1 MNNITVPFRGQV
13 LSVKLPESWR
23 ILDELRPHSMPS
35 LDDLPSALH
44 HALQKPTGCAPLS
57 SSDLFQKKIVIAVDD
72 ISRPTPL
79 YRYFD
84 VIIKF
89 LVDHGASREN
99 MLIVTALGIH
109 RPMTAQEVEAKIG
122 AGNLR
127 GLAWTNHNCRDM
139 EHLVGVG
146 ITTRGT
152 DVILNKHLV
161 EADLIVCVGAIEPHT
176 LLGFGGGL
184 KMILPGL
191 AHERTIAQ
199 NHMQGVSPDAFN
211 FIGRHESAMRL
222 DLEEGAQMLGK
233 RIFIINALMNE
244 NLDICRFVA
253 GDPILAHREG
263 VRMAESLFGCR
274 INEKAD
280 VAIVVSNPM
289 NADLRQG
296 FKCMANAEPCLKE
309 DGLILG
315 LLECKHGIGDVAI
328 PPKTLPHGVLRRMMK
343 LLGKNRVLWF
353 VDNLKKGAG
362 VEERFLAHFS
372 LQALRK
378 NEIFV
383 YSPNLPS
390 DTGRRLGIIRQFPDV
405 AGMLDAARKYAP
417 TRARVY
423 VCPHGGVTYP
433 ILSG

>member
-1 MNNITVPFRGQV
+1 MNNITMPFVGHN
-13 LSVKLPESWR
+13 LSMKLPDSWR
-23 ILDELRPHSMPS
+23 ILGELRPHSMPA
-35 LDDLPSALH
+35 LGDLPSALH
-44 HALQKPTGCAPLS
+44 HALQQPIGCAPLS

-89 LVDHGASREN
+89 LVDHGASREK
-99 MLIVTALGIH
+99 MLVVTSLGIH
-109 RPMTAQEVEAKIG
+109 RPMTTQEMEAKIG
-122 AGNLR
+122 ADNLG

-139 EHLVGVG
+139 EHLVRVG
-146 ITTRGT
+146 TTTRGT
-152 DVILNKHLV
+152 EVILNKHLV

-211 FIGRHESAMRL
+211 FIGRHESVMRL

-244 NLDICRFVA
+244 NSDICQFVT

-263 VRMAESLFGCR
+263 ARIAESMFGCR

-280 VAIVVSNPM
+280 VAVVVSNPM

-309 DGLILG
+309 NGLIIG
-315 LLECKHGIGDVAI
+315 LLECKYGIGDVAI
-328 PPKTLPHGVLRRMMK
+328 PPKTLPHVVLRRLMK
-343 LLGKNRVLWF
+343 LLGKHRVLWF
-353 VDNLKKGAG
+353 VDTLKKGAG
-362 VEERFLAHFS
+362 VEERFLAHYS

-383 YSPNLPS
+383 YSPNLPP
-390 DTGRRLGIIRQFPDV
+390 DTGRRLGIIRQFSDV
-405 AGMLDAARKYAP
+405 TSMLHAARKYAP

-423 VCPHGGVTYP
+423 LCPHGGVTYP

>member
-1 MNNITVPFRGQV
+1 MNTITMPFLGKDF
-13 LSVKLPESWR
+13 SMKLPDSWR
-23 ILDELRPHSMPS
+23 ILDELLPHSMPA
-35 LDDLPSALH
+35 LGDLLSALQN
-44 HALQKPTGCAPLS
+44 ALQHPIGCDPLS
-57 SSDLFQKKIVIAVDD
+57 SSDLVQKKIVIAVDD

-99 MLIVTALGIH
+99 MLVVTALGIH
-109 RPMTAQEVEAKIG
+109 RPMTTQEMEAKLG
-122 AGNLR
+122 AENLR
-127 GLAWTNHNCRDM
+127 GLTWTNHNCRNM
-139 EHLVGVG
+139 AHLVRVG
-146 ITTRGT
+146 TTTRGT
-152 DVILNKHLV
+152 EVILNKHLV

-184 KMILPGL
+184 KMIVPGL

-211 FIGRHESAMRL
+211 FIGRHESSMRL

-233 RIFIINALMNE
+233 RMFIINALMNE

-253 GDPILAHREG
+253 GDPILVHREG
-263 VRMAESLFGCR
+263 VRIAESLFGCR

-296 FKCMANAEPCLKE
+296 FKCMANSEPCLKE

-328 PPKTLPHGVLRRMMK
+328 PPKTLPHGLLRRVMK

-390 DTGRRLGIIRQFPDV
+390 DTGRRLGIIRQFSDV
-405 AGMLDAARKYAP
+405 ASMLHAAQKYAP

-423 VCPHGGVTYP
+423 VFPHGGVTYP
-433 ILSG
+433 ILTG